1 MKQFNTLMDFKYCIN
16 PDSDTPVLLLNDY
29 LGVDENGNGIKGSD
43 FARELYELD
52 NLGKKSCEIR
62 INSGGGS
69 VMEGYDI
76 FSAMLQ
82 TKMKCDTVN
91 VGVCASMAAIIFQAG
106 RKRTMMDYS
115 LLMFHNPFNE
125 DGSVDS
131 GLVKIKESLVQMV
144 SNKCKKD
151 KYEVSNIFQATT
163 WLNAEESLSNN
174 FCDVIESSSDYN
186 QARQIRNEFDLVE
199 NKDIAIL
206 QNQLKNIVNSVKIK
220 DKPIIKINKM
230 ESINKILNISIASTE
245 VEAVDTIKTI
255 LIDLQTVKNQLTE
268 KENLL
273 KEYQEKEATLKA
285 ENARIQANNL
295 VKPFADKGI
304 IKAES
309 VESWVNRAIANYNDT
324 KAILE
329 EISFVKVAPI
339 TAPAQ
344 VQNQVKQDP
353 FKKFN
358 I

>member
-1 MKQFNTLMDFKYCIN
+1 MEHLFQTMDFKFCIN

-91 VGVCASMAAIIFQAG
+91 VGVCASMSAIIFQAG

-131 GLVKIKESLVQMV
+131 GLIKIKESLVQMV

-186 QARQIRNEFDLVE
+186 QARQIRNEFDLVK
-199 NKDIAIL
+199 NKDIATL

-220 DKPIIKINKM
+220 EPQIKINKM
-230 ESINKILNISIASTE
+230 ESINKLLNISIASTE
-245 VEAVDTIKTI
+245 IEAVDSIKTI

-309 VESWVNRAIANYNDT
+309 VESWVNRAVANFNDT
-324 KAILE
+324 KTILE

-339 TAPAQ
+339 TDVNK

>member
-1 MKQFNTLMDFKYCIN
+1 MEFKYCIN
-16 PDSDTPVLLLNDY
+16 PESENPILLLNDY
-29 LGVDENGNGIKGSD
+29 LGVNENGDGIKGSE

-91 VGVCASMAAIIFQAG
+91 VGVCASMSAIIFQAG

-131 GLVKIKESLVQMV
+131 GLIKIKESLVQMV
-144 SNKCKKD
+144 VNKCKKD
-151 KYEVSNIFQATT
+151 KYEVANIFQATT
-163 WLNAEESLSNN
+163 WLNADESLSNN

-186 QARQIRNEFDLVE
+186 QARQIRNEFDKIE
-199 NKDIAIL
+199 NKDISAF
-206 QNQLKNIVNSVKIK
+206 QFQLKNIVNTIKIK
-220 DKPIIKINKM
+220 EPKIKINKM
-230 ESINKILNISIASTE
+230 EAINKILNLSVSSTE
-245 VEAVDTIKTI
+245 IEAVDEIKSF
-255 LIDLQTVKNQLTE
+255 LIDFQNVKNQLNETQ
-268 KENLL
+268 NQL

-285 ENARIQANNL
+285 ENLRINALNL
-295 VKPFADKGI
+295 VKPFAEKGI
-304 IKAES
+304 IKNES
-309 VESWVNRAIANYNDT
+309 VEIWVNRAISNFTDT
-324 KAILE
+324 KTILE
-329 EISFVKVAPI
+329 EINFVKVAPI
-339 TAPAQ
+339 IATEKT
-344 VQNQVKQDP
+344 QNKITVDP

>member
-29 LGVDENGNGIKGSD
+29 LGMDENGNGIKGSD

>member
-1 MKQFNTLMDFKYCIN
+1 MDFKFCIN

-29 LGVDENGNGIKGSD
+29 LGQDENGNGIKGSE

-91 VGVCASMAAIIFQAG
+91 VGVCASMSAIIFQAG

-174 FCDVIESSSDYN
+174 FCDSIESSSDYN

-199 NKDIAIL
+199 NKDIAQL
-206 QNQLKNIVNSVKIK
+206 QNQLRNIVNTIKIK
-220 DKPIIKINKM
+220 EPIKINKM
-230 ESINKILNISIASTE
+230 EAINKILNLSISATE
-245 VEAVDTIKTI
+245 IEAVDSIKSV
-255 LIDLQTVKNQLTE
+255 LIDFQNVKNQLTE
-268 KENLL
+268 TQNQL

-285 ENARIQANNL
+285 ENLRINALNL

-309 VESWVNRAIANYNDT
+309 VESWVNRAVANFNDT
-324 KAILE
+324 KTILE
-329 EISFVKVAPI
+329 EINFVKVAPI
-339 TAPAQ
+339 TTPAKT
-344 VQNQVKQDP
+344 QNQVKVDP